1 MEGQVYL
8 LYEADAWLSYDSMV
22 LMGVF
27 DSDEAL
33 MGAVSELVRDKVA
46 NQGVTFKDVDS
57 DDEEEETLDEITER
71 IVDEFFNNNLQ
82 THGNY
87 EVNLYATTAE
97 LNRLEEDGIR

>member
-22 LMGVF
+22 
-27 DSDEAL
+27 L

-97 LNRLEEDGIR
+97 LNHLEEDGIR